1 MQGNKHTMAKR
12 REKRVERILLKLSNQ
27 ALKGGEDADM
37 TPAQLKAAELFL
49 SRTRA
54 ALRQIEH
61 KGEVDSKVEILIKR
75 ED

>member
-1 MQGNKHTMAKR
+1 MQGNKHTSAKR

-27 ALKGGEDADM
+27 ALKGGEEEDM
-37 TPAQLKAAELFL
+37 SPTQMRAAELYL